1 MYLTLWCLFVNQ
13 RGWRDEATEQQDYIG
28 ILMSRQSCSLLLGCW
43 EQNCIR
49 LAASHTTEHHG
60 GREIERKLN
69 KVKHYW
75 AEISDILTID
85 HLTIDHLTI
94 NYLTMCCLTINH
106 LTIEC
111 IFDYGP
117 SDYPLPDYQ
126 WPNYQLQEYW
136 PPDYRMPD
144 NPFPDYQW
152 STVNWRNNDH
162 QTIGSLTIDS
172 LIFLF
177 LPFIHYCCTVWCL
190 ISNEIKLEK
199 SLGAGIIFKILI
211 ILMNAFLK

>member
-1 MYLTLWCLFVNQ
+1 MLAQRWWWSKQNLQGEGEGVFTCGGQKWRPWKCLFKKLKLKQVTFDSMYLTLWCLFVNQ

-94 NYLTMCCLTINH
+94 HCLTTNGLTIN
-106 LTIEC
+106 C
-111 IFDYGP
+111 
-117 SDYPLPDYQ
+117 
-126 WPNYQLQEYW
+126 
-136 PPDYRMPD
+136 
-144 NPFPDYQW
+144 
-152 STVNWRNNDH
+152 RNIDH
-162 QTIGSLTIDS
+162 QTIGCLTIH
-172 LIFLF
+172 FLTTNG
-177 LPFIHYCCTVWCL
+177 LL
-190 ISNEIKLEK
+190 
-199 SLGAGIIFKILI
+199 
-211 ILMNAFLK
+211 